1 VPKATVRRGRAFA
14 PAHVSGAFSPRLAAR
29 DPRAR
34 GSIGAGV
41 VLDAGVTATA
51 TWSPGRRAV
60 TVAADVPGPLSIST
74 VVAEHLL
81 APRPGRLTVRLQH
94 RLPVGQGFG
103 SSAAGALATGLAV
116 VAALGLPRSKA
127 IEVAHLA
134 DLYGGGGLGGVAA
147 ALGGGLEVRVRAG
160 IPPWGRVERRPVDER
175 LLVATLGRPIP
186 SPRVLGDR
194 RLSARFE
201 AAEGPLLEL
210 GARPSWERFWDV
222 AERFTDEVGLADRP
236 LREALRGLRRR
247 RARAAQAMFGRSLFA
262 RPPQGPEGAEVRRWL
277 AARATGLWELS
288 VAARGARRLPL
299 PRRA

>member
-14 PAHVSGAFSPRLAAR
+14 PAHVSGAFSPRLEAR

-41 VLDAGVTATA
+41 VLDVGVTATA
-51 TWSPGRRAV
+51 TWSPGRRSVSV
-60 TVAADVPGPLSIST
+60 TAEVPGPLPIST
-74 VVAEHLL
+74 TVAEHLL
-81 APRPGRLTVRLQH
+81 SVRPGHLEVHLQH

-103 SSAAGALATGLAV
+103 SSAAGALSTGLAV
-116 VAALGLPRSKA
+116 AAALGLPRSKA
-127 IEVAHLA
+127 VEVAHLA

-160 IPPWGRVERRPVDER
+160 IPPWGRVERRAVDAH
-175 LLVATLGRPIP
+175 LLVATLGAPIP
-186 SPRVLGDR
+186 SPRVLRDR

-201 AAEGPLLEL
+201 AAEALLTEL

-222 AERFTDEVGLADRP
+222 AERFTDRVGLADRA
-236 LREALRGLRRR
+236 LRDALRGLRRR

-262 RPPQGPEGAEVRRWL
+262 LPPPGPRGEEVRRWL
-277 AARATGLWELS
+277 AGRANGLWELQ
-288 VAARGARRLPL
+288 VASRGARRLPTL
-299 PRRA
+299 RGP